1 MEKNPCEALL
11 PRWAG
16 RFVGDTCPAEPRH
29 PWTKLSEATAQTGT
43 RGRTDDGPLLPP
55 GPPPR
60 RSRRRRRDPRLS
72 PGEEPPAAGSHSGVA
87 RREGPCG
94 FRGEDE
100 KGVTF

>member
-1 MEKNPCEALL
+1 MLGVTVLVTIRLREQKKDL
-11 PRWAG
+11 G
-16 RFVGDTCPAEPRH
+16 ISSSSIDTWESAP
-29 PWTKLSEATAQTGT
+29 
-43 RGRTDDGPLLPP
+43 
-55 GPPPR
+55 PPPR
-60 RSRRRRRDPRLS
+60 RRRRRRRDPRLS